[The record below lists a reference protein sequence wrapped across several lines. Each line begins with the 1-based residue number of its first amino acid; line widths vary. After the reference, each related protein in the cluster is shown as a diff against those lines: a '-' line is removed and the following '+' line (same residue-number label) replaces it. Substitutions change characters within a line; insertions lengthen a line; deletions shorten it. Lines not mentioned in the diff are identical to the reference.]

1 LDQEEFQMETKPKNQ
16 VLPLAMAAVMTAV
29 TCILAPISLPVGPV
43 SFTLGYFAIF
53 LTAYVLGWRLGTLS
67 CAAYLLLGLVGMPVF
82 SGFAGGL
89 GRLAGPTG
97 GFLIGY
103 LPMALIVGLAADGTK
118 NRALQFLGMVIGG
131 AVCYAFGTAWYCV
144 QAQADLR
151 AALAACVLPFI
162 PWDLLKAA
170 LALALGGVIQ
180 NRLAAAGLS
189 FDK

>member
-1 LDQEEFQMETKPKNQ
+1 MEAKSRNQ

-29 TCILAPISLPVGPV
+29 TCILAPISLPIGPV

-53 LTAYVLGWRLGTLS
+53 LTAYVLGWRLGVLS

-89 GRLAGPTG
+89 WKLAGPTG

-103 LPMALIVGLAADGTK
+103 LPMALIVGLAASYTK
-118 NRALQFLGMVIGG
+118 NRLLQFFGMVAGG
-131 AVCYAFGTAWYCV
+131 AVCYAFGTAWFCV
-144 QAQADLR
+144 QAQADVK

-162 PWDLLKAA
+162 PWDLLKAV
-170 LALALGGVIQ
+170 LALALGSVIQ
-180 NRLAAAGLS
+180 SRLEAAGLAL
-189 FDK
+189 DK

>member
-1 LDQEEFQMETKPKNQ
+1 
-16 VLPLAMAAVMTAV
+16 MTAV
-29 TCILAPISLPVGPV
+29 TCILAPISIPIGPV

-53 LTAYVLGWRLGTLS
+53 LTVYVLGWKLGTLS

-103 LPMALIVGLAADGTK
+103 LPMALLAGLAVDHSK
-118 NRALQFLGMVIGG
+118 NRVVQFLGMALGG
-131 AVCYAFGTAWYCV
+131 AVCYAFGTAWFCV
-144 QAQADLR
+144 QAQADLQK
-151 AALAACVLPFI
+151 ALAVCVLPFI
-162 PWDLLKAA
+162 PWDILKAV
-170 LALALGGVIQ
+170 LAIGLGGVIRG
-180 NRLAAAGLS
+180 RLEAAGLS